1 MTTNEE
7 RIFNEYGRNH
17 HIQFYIDFKNT
28 QRQEG
33 DVLLSIYTN
42 AEGTVF
48 AKDNQGNDIENRL
61 VKYTIYNNRYIYP
74 GTNAYVDG
82 KLTVKFLDGSSFSK
96 TDAIDENSVVYWY
109 SIPTLVPFAIK
120 PFT

>member
-7 RIFNEYGRNH
+7 RIFNEYGINH
-17 HIQFYIDFKNT
+17 HIQFYIDYKKT
-28 QRQEG
+28 QREEG
-33 DVLLSIYTN
+33 HVRLSIYTN

-48 AKDNQGNDIENRL
+48 AKDNQGNDIENRS
-61 VKYTIYNNRYIYP
+61 VKYTIYTNRYIYP

-96 TDAIDENSVVYWY
+96 VDAIDENNVVYWY
-109 SIPTLVPFAIK
+109 SIPTLVPFAVK